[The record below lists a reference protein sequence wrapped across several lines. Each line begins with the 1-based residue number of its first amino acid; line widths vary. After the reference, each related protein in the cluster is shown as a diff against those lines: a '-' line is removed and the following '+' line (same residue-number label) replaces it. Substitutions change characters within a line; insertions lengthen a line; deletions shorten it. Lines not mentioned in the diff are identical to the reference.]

1 MISTCISSFTL
12 VVRHS
17 FTIQSWNIN
26 SKLHTASA
34 FSMTTNMAW
43 ESQSYS
49 DHLKEMLQEM
59 FTANSFTD
67 VTLVTDDKKHIQAHR
82 NILSASSPVFKDIFQ
97 IDRNKQN
104 HSVIYL
110 RGVKSL
116 DLEAILEF
124 IYLSQTSMHEKKMR
138 NFLLVAKDLQIKGLN
153 ISENVDNI
161 EKERMVDCDDEIA
174 ALETA
179 IVESL
184 EEGKQISNASVHAR
198 VINDDKT
205 MEFDNEKDLGATSS
219 SKSIHNEKEKIKGVS
234 IFPSQEKFI
243 DENDEIIEV
252 DSSKSLTSSV
262 QENSR
267 YQCGECLKVF
277 AKRSLLKS
285 HLKEGHKVA
294 NTNKNRNACKLCD
307 QQFSELNSLIRHV
320 VTTHEATKYNC
331 KQCDFEASSEFALN
345 GHVKFVHEKDSFSPF
360 HLLSASN
367 KAEDRKQ
374 GC

>member
-1 MISTCISSFTL
+1 MNQ
-12 VVRHS
+12 VAHS
-17 FTIQSWNIN
+17 FI
-26 SKLHTASA
+26 
-34 FSMTTNMAW
+34 MTHNMAW

-97 IDRNKQN
+97 ADRKNQN
-104 HSVIYL
+104 HPVIYL
-110 RGVKSL
+110 RGIKSL

-138 NFLLVAKDLQIKGLN
+138 NFLLVARDLEIKGLN
-153 ISENVDNI
+153 INEDIDTI
-161 EKERMVDCDDEIA
+161 EKEKMVDCDGEIV

-184 EEGKQISNASVHAR
+184 KERKQVSNAPVQAR
-198 VINDDKT
+198 VLQGDKT
-205 MEFDNEKDLGATSS
+205 MEFDNEKDFGAAASS
-219 SKSIHNEKEKIKGVS
+219 SKSISNEKEKRKGVS
-234 IFPSQEKFI
+234 IFPSQEKLI

-252 DSSKSLTSSV
+252 DSSKSLTTSV
-262 QENSR
+262 QEKSK

-285 HLKEGHKVA
+285 HLREGHKVA
-294 NTNKNRNACKLCD
+294 NTNRNRNACKLCD

-360 HLLSASN
+360 HLLSAPN

>member
-1 MISTCISSFTL
+1 
-12 VVRHS
+12 
-17 FTIQSWNIN
+17 
-26 SKLHTASA
+26 
-34 FSMTTNMAW
+34 MTTNMAW

-67 VTLVTDDKKHIQAHR
+67 VTLITDDKKHIQAHR

>member
-1 MISTCISSFTL
+1 MNQ
-12 VVRHS
+12 VAHS
-17 FTIQSWNIN
+17 FI
-26 SKLHTASA
+26 
-34 FSMTTNMAW
+34 MTHNMAW

-97 IDRNKQN
+97 ADRKNQN
-104 HSVIYL
+104 HPVIYL
-110 RGVKSL
+110 RGIKSI

-138 NFLLVAKDLQIKGLN
+138 NFLLVARDLEIKGLN
-153 ISENVDNI
+153 INEDIDTI
-161 EKERMVDCDDEIA
+161 EKEKMVDCDGEIV

-179 IVESL
+179 I
-184 EEGKQISNASVHAR
+184 
-198 VINDDKT
+198 
-205 MEFDNEKDLGATSS
+205 DNEKDFGAASS
-219 SKSIHNEKEKIKGVS
+219 SKSISNEKEKRKGVS
-234 IFPSQEKFI
+234 IFPSQEKLI

-252 DSSKSLTSSV
+252 DSSKSLTTSV
-262 QENSR
+262 QEKSK

-285 HLKEGHKVA
+285 HLREGHKVA
-294 NTNKNRNACKLCD
+294 NTNRNRNACKLCD

-360 HLLSASN
+360 HLLSAPN